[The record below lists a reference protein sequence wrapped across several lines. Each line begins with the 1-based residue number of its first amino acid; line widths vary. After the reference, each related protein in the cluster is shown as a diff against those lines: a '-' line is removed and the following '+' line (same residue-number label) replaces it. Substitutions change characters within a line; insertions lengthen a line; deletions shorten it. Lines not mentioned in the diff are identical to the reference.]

1 MVMTMFPWIRICIG
15 DPSALLKLDQ
25 YVAFGK
31 TLATVKKT
39 ATDRLAGTMYAPSM
53 TTTSLK
59 ITHADII
66 SGLQATDLNA
76 EQIADNLNV
85 QM

>member
-15 DPSALLKLDQ
+15 GLSALLKLDQ

-31 TLATVKKT
+31 TLATVKMT
-39 ATDRLAGTMYAPSM
+39 ATARLAGTMHPPSM

-76 EQIADNLNV
+76 GQIADNLNV

>member
-15 DPSALLKLDQ
+15 GLSALLKLDQ

-31 TLATVKKT
+31 TLATVKMT
-39 ATDRLAGTMYAPSM
+39 ATARLAGTMHPPSM

-59 ITHADII
+59 TTHADII

-76 EQIADNLNV
+76 GQIADNLNV